1 MPEHSSCHPGGIRLI
16 APWRDM
22 SSNLPSQRGIL
33 NHSGSKLLERS
44 RHFETR
50 TASQKVHIRLF
61 WKNGYTDGQLV
72 EYNDKLNRYRKELHD
87 RKQPMP

>member
-1 MPEHSSCHPGGIRLI
+1 MAGRVVKTCRAGV
-16 APWRDM
+16 A
-22 SSNLPSQRGIL
+22 SQPLRV
-33 NHSGSKLLERS
+33 KAARTV

-50 TASQKVHIRLF
+50 TASQEAQIRLF

>member
-1 MPEHSSCHPGGIRLI
+1 VASSTTPVKAARTV
-16 APWRDM
+16 
-22 SSNLPSQRGIL
+22 
-33 NHSGSKLLERS
+33 

-50 TASQKVHIRLF
+50 TASQEAQIRLF

>member
-1 MPEHSSCHPGGIRLI
+1 V
-16 APWRDM
+16 
-22 SSNLPSQRGIL
+22 SSNLASQRGVL

-50 TASQKVHIRLF
+50 TTSQEAQISLF

-72 EYNDKLNRYRKELHD
+72 EYTDKLNRYRKELHD